1 MAYKSIKKG
10 KRKGGKKSNRK
21 TYKQNGGNNTL
32 SMIIII
38 LVGLGIIFPVSAK
51 FYNKVVNK
59 EENQK
64 KIEGLISKLN
74 EYKQNLSNTKLL
86 PSNLAAAIIPNP
98 VQAIAGPVSVGNT
111 VDNVIKREEIKA
123 NIAHTNNKI
132 SILEAEINEDYL
144 FLTGEQLMSFLPYG
158 ITKDFGASPDFEP
171 ETTKVNTESSSV
183 FNFLSPSYV
192 RAPIT
197 QANIGLQDVYAINI
211 KKWFE
216 LIESNMQFANFANKL
231 TIAIE
236 ENNSGPTIE
245 EIEDGSKL

>member
-86 PSNLAAAIIPNP
+86 PTNLAAAIIPNP

-111 VDNVIKREEIKA
+111 VGNVIKREEIKA

-144 FLTGEQLMSFLPYG
+144 FLHLCTFKTPIIDTFSLGFCEFYSLQYIFLFYY
-158 ITKDFGASPDFEP
+158 KH
-171 ETTKVNTESSSV
+171 
-183 FNFLSPSYV
+183 L
-192 RAPIT
+192 
-197 QANIGLQDVYAINI
+197 L
-211 KKWFE
+211 
-216 LIESNMQFANFANKL
+216 
-231 TIAIE
+231 
-236 ENNSGPTIE
+236 
-245 EIEDGSKL
+245 